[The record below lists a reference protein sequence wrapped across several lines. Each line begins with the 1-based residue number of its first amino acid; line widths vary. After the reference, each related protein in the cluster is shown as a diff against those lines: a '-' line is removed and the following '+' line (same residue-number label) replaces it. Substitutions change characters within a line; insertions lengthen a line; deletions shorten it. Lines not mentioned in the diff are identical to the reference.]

1 MKKFIKNNI
10 AVILSIIVICL
21 VISISSFKVYV
32 DSEIL
37 KNDYINSNN
46 WCERILQL
54 YNPNDSCK
62 NEITTNYNRDTL
74 TIYDEI
80 FNSSDYSTVVYFMLP
95 FLTIASSLYIVS
107 KRFRSGEVKNSLT
120 RESYNS
126 YMKSILKDAYKSV
139 IIFPFVFIFTLII
152 SYMISGTFNV
162 NTLGLAS
169 FDIEYLNNPLLFI
182 ISYFLNTI
190 FISFYWVNI
199 ALFIVPDTRNYIV
212 SVIEGIMI
220 FFGITFTNT
229 FFVIGFIG
237 NILKMKD
244 LEYKLDFLDVYT
256 YNNRNLLSFNI
267 LCLSIALIS
276 GLIVF
281 IKYRNKERMIIRL
294 EGNL

>member
-32 DSEIL
+32 DNEIL

-80 FNSSDYSTVVYFMLP
+80 FNESDYSIVVYFMIP

-107 KRFRSGEVKNSLT
+107 KRLGSGEIKNSLT

-126 YMKSILKDAYKSV
+126 YMKSIFKDAYKSV

-199 ALFIVPDTRNYIV
+199 ALFIVPNTRNYIV
-212 SVIEGIMI
+212 SVLESIMI
-220 FFGITFTNT
+220 YFGITLTNT

>member
-10 AVILSIIVICL
+10 AIILSLIAICL

-46 WCERILQL
+46 WCERTLQL

-80 FNSSDYSTVVYFMLP
+80 FNSSDYSIVVYFMIP

-126 YMKSILKDAYKSV
+126 YMRSILKDAYKSA

-169 FDIEYLNNPLLFI
+169 FNIEHLNNPLLFI

-199 ALFIVPDTRNYIV
+199 ALFIVPNTRNYIV
-212 SVIEGIMI
+212 SVLESIMI
-220 FFGITFTNT
+220 YFGITLTNT